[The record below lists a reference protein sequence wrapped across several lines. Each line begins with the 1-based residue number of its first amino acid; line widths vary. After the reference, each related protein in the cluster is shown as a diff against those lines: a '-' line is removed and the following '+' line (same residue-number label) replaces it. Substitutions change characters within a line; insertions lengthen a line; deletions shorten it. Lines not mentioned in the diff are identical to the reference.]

1 MANDVEFATGHATA
15 GSSRKSVAGRHRPKC
30 SSKVELAERLRPPKL
45 AERRRKAEGIPIMLW
60 TTAMGFAKR
69 SSQPT
74 ICCLADSL
82 ICPTGKSVTRL
93 SFACP
98 APFAKIFLFFRTP
111 NQNYMIRRPV
121 PQRGDTRSSR
131 PRGGMR
137 WTPMVQL
144 TRALEADGED
154 VWS

>member
-1 MANDVEFATGHATA
+1 MAIAGSFFDHEMANDVEFATRHATA

-30 SSKVELAERLRPPKL
+30 SSKVKL
-45 AERRRKAEGIPIMLW
+45 AERSGSDTHHDVDHRD
-60 TTAMGFAKR
+60 GFREALKPSYDLLPGGQFDLPDGQISDPPVICM
-69 SSQPT
+69 SSPPCKN
-74 ICCLADSL
+74 I
-82 ICPTGKSVTRL
+82 
-93 SFACP
+93 
-98 APFAKIFLFFRTP
+98 LFFRTP